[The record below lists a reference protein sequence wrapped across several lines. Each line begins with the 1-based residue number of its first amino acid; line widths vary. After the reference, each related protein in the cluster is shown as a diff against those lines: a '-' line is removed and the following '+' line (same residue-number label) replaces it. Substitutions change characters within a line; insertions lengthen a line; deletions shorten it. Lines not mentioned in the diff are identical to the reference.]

1 MKTSKNSTSE
11 SQHSPQNKGI
21 GINFDLHY
29 NYQELLSNFMWITV
43 GINNEMVHNQ
53 NVQIAQYWSHILLT
67 DRRLNNIDTIFITI
81 SDLFVSFSWLCRV
94 KNSSPPSPPTNKK
107 RNISAN
113 YDQTKAPTCSLT
125 LASDRTALCNL
136 HLYQHF

>member
-43 GINNEMVHNQ
+43 GINNEMVCSQ
-53 NVQIAQYWSHILLT
+53 SKCVDCTILIT
-67 DRRLNNIDTIFITI
+67 YSPDR
-81 SDLFVSFSWLCRV
+81 
-94 KNSSPPSPPTNKK
+94 
-107 RNISAN
+107 
-113 YDQTKAPTCSLT
+113 
-125 LASDRTALCNL
+125 
-136 HLYQHF
+136 